1 MQIIWLDTVDS
12 TNSEALRRLPALA
25 GPVVLA
31 AREQTA
37 GRGQRGNQWF
47 SEPGKDL
54 TFSMVLRFGQDGVP
68 ASGNGLSTLDCLPAL
83 PIADAPWLNFL
94 TANMVADF
102 VSGRGV
108 DCRIKWPNDIYAGR
122 DKLCGMLIENSLSG
136 GSVAASVIG
145 IGLNMN
151 QLEFPQLAR
160 ATSLAQL
167 TGKQFDLSASL
178 AAFVAGFESALP
190 VLFDP
195 LLRPSLLERYCARL
209 FQKDVRARYHD
220 LLTNRE
226 FDGIIRGVE
235 PDGRLCLEDCLT
247 GSLLHYRFKEVGYIL

>member
-12 TNSEALRRLPALA
+12 TNSEALRRLPSLP

-47 SEPGKDL
+47 SEPDRNL
-54 TFSMVLRFGQDGVP
+54 TFSIVLRFGQVEAP
-68 ASGNGLSTLDCLPAL
+68 ASGNGLSSLDSLPAL

-94 TANMVADF
+94 TANVVADF
-102 VSGRGV
+102 VAGLGV
-108 DCRIKWPNDIYAGR
+108 DCRIKWPNDVYAGR
-122 DKLCGMLIENSLSG
+122 NKLCGMLIENSLSG

-145 IGLNMN
+145 IGLNIN

-160 ATSLAQL
+160 ATSLARL
-167 TGKQFDLSASL
+167 TGDHYDLSASL
-178 AAFVAGFESALP
+178 AALVAEFESALP

-195 LLRPSLLERYCARL
+195 SLRPSLLERYCARL

-220 LLTNRE
+220 LLTGRE
-226 FDGIIRGVE
+226 FDGILRGVE
-235 PDGRLCLEDCLT
+235 PDGRLLVEDCQT
-247 GSLLHYRFKEVGYIL
+247 GAPLLYRFKEVGYIL